1 LNYLLNHPNGYIH
14 AIYSTNEAL
23 LWPVDKVITSI
34 EFPSSFTF
42 IEKSKLLL
50 DLQFNPDQ
58 FLDLGIL
65 VGSSLSN
72 PLPIIIS
79 VPTEHLVK
87 SAADI
92 IRTHQS
98 GLGAIDYLTARDPRG
113 MGNYREE
120 FIRARTA
127 IRHGF
132 ILTTEGTVIPLPLA
146 ISKRMQPADVPGDID
161 SIFSQRLPDD
171 LYYYMCKGMVSPT
184 VVGWLTTG
192 HVVDHIPLSDCGNY
206 RKYLKTKITE
216 SETSQR
222 VLCLAILQDALHP
235 QWKERRVV
243 WSSSLSRFY
252 KLMIGCSL
260 LQ

>member
-23 LWPVDKVITSI
+23 LWPVDKVITAI
-34 EFPSSFTF
+34 DFPSSFTF

-65 VGSSLSN
+65 VGSSLSRT
-72 PLPIIIS
+72 LPILS
-79 VPTEHLVK
+79 VPLEHLVK

-92 IRTHQS
+92 IRSHQS
-98 GLGAIDYLTARDPRG
+98 GLGAIDYLTSRDPQR

-243 WSSSLSRFY
+243 CSSPSLDKAY
-252 KLMIGCSL
+252 TLMTGCTL
-260 LQ
+260 LL

>member
-14 AIYSTNEAL
+14 AIYSSNEAL

-42 IEKSKLLL
+42 IEKSQILQ

-65 VGSSLSN
+65 VGSSLSRT
-72 PLPIIIS
+72 LPVIS
-79 VPTEHLVK
+79 TPPEFLVK

-98 GLGAIDYLTARDPRG
+98 GLGAIDFLNSRDPQR

-146 ISKRMQPADVPGDID
+146 ITKRMQPADVPADID

-171 LYYYMCKGMVSPT
+171 LYYYMCKGMVSPK

-192 HVVDHIPLSDCGNY
+192 HVVEHIPLSDCGNY
-206 RKYLKTKITE
+206 QKYLKTKITE

-222 VLCLAILQDALHP
+222 VMCLAILQDALHP

-243 WSSSLSRFY
+243 CPSSSCYLYTS
-252 KLMIGCSL
+252 
-260 LQ
+260 